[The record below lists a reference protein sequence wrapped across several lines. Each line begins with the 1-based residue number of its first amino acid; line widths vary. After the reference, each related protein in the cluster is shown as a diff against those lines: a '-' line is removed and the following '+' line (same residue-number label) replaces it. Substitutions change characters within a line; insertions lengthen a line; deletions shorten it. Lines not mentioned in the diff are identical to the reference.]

1 MRIRNSVVVVGAA
14 FTVASAFLTP
24 LVVQAEEA
32 EQDKKPWEVLDL
44 SGGGVSGNGQT
55 EQSAG
60 QINGGSLTSTWEG
73 IKGSPQYE
81 NIESVVDN
89 NEQILMDMESRIS
102 ALENMGPGGGD
113 VWIEEPPT
121 TAGGTATAGNM
132 FTTIWTPNYVDQT
145 ESFIQSREV
154 EETRS
159 SPVEV
164 YEYNPSTG
172 ERRLVDSY
180 TDTKTVNYSQTRQVS
195 INISTE
201 PVTEQQEVT
210 YYGYTY
216 MADVPVVENCR
227 LDPPPGS
234 VNAGTYYSATQTCDH
249 HITET
254 RVARAEDVDTP
265 NAYDYV
271 EIGNSTENVWEPR
284 DTIVYA
290 TGTKPVAAECVDNT
304 ALSGFSSETFISYS
318 PSFRIATS
326 NWKNQGIWQ
335 YSNVS
340 GYPTRE
346 NPMTRGDGY
355 HYWSE
360 GSQTVYDG
368 SNSANVPTVICRMPA
383 SSNTDFGG
391 STISGTPAP

>member
-14 FTVASAFLTP
+14 YLASAFLSP

-89 NEQILMDMESRIS
+89 NEQILMEMESRIS

-121 TAGGTATAGNM
+121 TVGGSASAGNM
-132 FTTIWTPNYVDQT
+132 FTTIWSPNYANQT
-145 ESFIQSREV
+145 ENFMQSRQV

-159 SPVEV
+159 NPVEV

-195 INISTE
+195 INITSE
-201 PVTEQQEVT
+201 PVTEQQEVS

-216 MADVPVVENCR
+216 VTEVPVVENCR
-227 LDPPPGS
+227 LDPPPGT
-234 VNAGTYYSATQTCDH
+234 VDAGTYYYATQTCDH

-254 RVARAEDVDTP
+254 RVARAENVETA
-265 NAYDYV
+265 NAYDWV
-271 EIGNSTENVWEPR
+271 EIGNASENVWEAR
-284 DTIVYA
+284 DTSIYV
-290 TGTKPVAAECVDNT
+290 TGTKPVDAECTANT
-304 ALSGFSSETFISYS
+304 ALASGSVETFISFS

-326 NWKNQGIWQ
+326 NWKNGGIWQ
-335 YSNVS
+335 YSNVP
-340 GYPTRE
+340 GLPTKE
-346 NPMTRGDGY
+346 MPMTRGDGY
-355 HYWSE
+355 HYWAE
-360 GSQTVYDG
+360 GSRTIFDG
-368 SNSANVPTVICRMPA
+368 STGSEVPTMICRMPGSA
-383 SSNTDFGG
+383 NTDFGG
-391 STISGTPAP
+391 ETMRGSPAP